1 MESSVVDAGEVAS
14 TTGLVFFG
22 FEAERVH
29 IYTYSGHVG
38 VVLVGLYQVEVAAF
52 TFVKPVVAVKFD
64 ESGDNGVVAGL
75 AFGEGAAVAR
85 VEYGAVPPV
94 GVVEWLLTFPFV
106 DNGVVTADEGVALY
120 NPYEFLDG
128 VVEVKADLVAAA
140 GDAFVSGELEL
151 FDEVFV
157 GKLSHTTAFLGVK
170 VDVVYPERGGYETGV
185 AYTGAYN
192 VVGGA
197 VPAQVAELFEVE
209 LKAHFVVLKGDK
221 RKGKARVAA
230 EPELER
236 DVHGVLRGAFAGFAA
251 GVGFATGAVVVASY
265 TRVGKEVGEFR
276 YVTDHLGISGLL
288 TSGLGKFVP
297 DVEPVA
303 ILFVDLLATD
313 FEFDV
318 LDEAVSHPVEPAEFG
333 TRTIAFLEF
342 YLRESYLEVY
352 SVDKVTVTA
361 DSAAYLAAEVGVT
374 VEGLFDGFH
383 REVSVS
389 TVDYLEEGNLRIRRQ
404 VDILSTISYKLH

>member
-1 MESSVVDAGEVAS
+1 M
-14 TTGLVFFG
+14 FFG
-22 FEAERVH
+22 FEAEGVH
-29 IYTYSGHVG
+29 VHTYSRHVS
-38 VVLVGLYQVEVAAF
+38 VVLVWLYQVEVATFAF
-52 TFVKPVVAVKFD
+52 VEPVVAIKFD

-75 AFGEGAAVAR
+75 AFSEGAAVAG
-85 VEYGAVPPV
+85 VEYGAIPPV
-94 GVVEWLLTFPFV
+94 GVVEWLLTLPFI
-106 DNGVVTADEGVALY
+106 DDGVVTADEGVALY
-120 NPYEFLDG
+120 NPDEFLHG

-140 GDAFVSGELEL
+140 GDAFISGELEL

-157 GKLSHTTAFLGVK
+157 GKLSHTTAFFGVK
-170 VDVVYPERGGYETGV
+170 VDVVYPERGGYETGI
-185 AYTGAYN
+185 ANAGADN

-197 VPAQVAELFEVE
+197 VPAQVAEFFEVE
-209 LKAHFVVLKGDK
+209 LQAYFVVLEGNE
-221 RKGKARVAA
+221 REGKTRVAA

-236 DVHGVLRGAFAGFAA
+236 DVHGVLRSALAGFAA
-251 GVGFATGAVVVASY
+251 GVGFAGGAVIVASY
-265 TRVGKEVGEFR
+265 TRVGKEVGEFG
-276 YVTDHLGISGLL
+276 YVTDHLGISGLFA
-288 TSGLGKFVP
+288 SGLGKFVP

-333 TRTIAFLEF
+333 TRTIALLKF

-383 REVSVS
+383 GEVSVS